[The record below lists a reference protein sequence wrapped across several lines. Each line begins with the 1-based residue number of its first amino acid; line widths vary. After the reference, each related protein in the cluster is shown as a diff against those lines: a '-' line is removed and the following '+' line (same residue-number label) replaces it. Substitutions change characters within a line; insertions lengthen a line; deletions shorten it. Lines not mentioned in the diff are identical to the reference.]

1 MLKSKHI
8 AITSYRT
15 SYYDP
20 KYMLE
25 TKNEL
30 KPTQFLVR
38 ENWDLFSAPT
48 RSANVTNV
56 TYVVKY
62 FLGQLLTP
70 LALRD
75 GTQGK
80 AIAKFR
86 KVPQGAVALMMDTY
100 FMWVI
105 FA

>member
-1 MLKSKHI
+1 MLKSEDI
-8 AITSYRT
+8 AITSCRT

-48 RSANVTNV
+48 RSAEMENL
-56 TYVVKY
+56 KI
-62 FLGQLLTP
+62 LPLLTYGFE
-70 LALRD
+70 L
-75 GTQGK
+75 
-80 AIAKFR
+80 
-86 KVPQGAVALMMDTY
+86 
-100 FMWVI
+100 
-105 FA
+105 

>member
-1 MLKSKHI
+1 MLKSEDI
-8 AITSYRT
+8 AITSCRT

-48 RSANVTNV
+48 RSVVT
-56 TYVVKY
+56 TLGLTTLGCDY
-62 FLGQLLTP
+62 FGS
-70 LALRD
+70 D
-75 GTQGK
+75 
-80 AIAKFR
+80 
-86 KVPQGAVALMMDTY
+86 Y
-100 FMWVI
+100 F
-105 FA
+105 